1 MSYPEGK
8 KKSGTLMRFSRVPQ
22 SLLSLQNTRETF
34 KRYNDARTTPQK
46 SIRNKIS
53 IPDLAKPFVAF
64 HLTKI
69 LHTKLFMQSSVQYFD
84 QMQVSNVYSQG
95 KKNQNIKAFL
105 CV

>member
-1 MSYPEGK
+1 
-8 KKSGTLMRFSRVPQ
+8 MRFSKVPQ
-22 SLLSLQNTRETF
+22 SLLSLQNTRETS

-64 HLTKI
+64 HLTRI
-69 LHTKLFMQSSVQYFD
+69 FHTRLFMQSSVQYFD

-95 KKNQNIKAFL
+95 KKKSEYKKFFFV
-105 CV
+105 CEMYF